1 MLNGGDQPSG
11 VPVAGQSVGSGNK
24 GTAGAERLPPPG
36 RNKPGS
42 SAKIIRGRLRWMALI
57 ADLPPAAQIT
67 RFEAGILGD
76 SRQHPGTN
84 LLAIMECKDIVRV
97 VRMFKS
103 LVRSCLTLDS
113 AHNGLQGC

>member
-1 MLNGGDQPSG
+1 MSQPM
-11 VPVAGQSVGSGNK
+11 PALAGSR
-24 GTAGAERLPPPG
+24 AGAIFRGAP
-36 RNKPGS
+36 
-42 SAKIIRGRLRWMALI
+42 KIIRERLRWMALF

-97 VRMFKS
+97 VCMFKS
-103 LVRSCLTLDS
+103 LVRSWLTLDS
-113 AHNGLQGC
+113 PHNGLQGC